1 LRLPIFD
8 VIFTDRSLEVAGLFF
23 RARVIFHLRRMS
35 KLIAAIGEH
44 LNFPLTLR
52 RYQAYGEDAAN
63 YFDGKDF
70 RKVFAVGDK
79 HFLLSLR
86 EANGS
91 VTLDIQPRTRSEAV
105 RQIAEHIARR
115 ILGLDFPL
123 QDFYKFAQRDP
134 ILAELIQKFRGFRPT
149 LSATPFESIVTS
161 ITAQQINLQFAFTV
175 RSRLVRRY
183 GEKLIVDGRTY
194 FAFPQPEKL
203 ARVKVSSL
211 RQLQFT
217 GKKSEYTIGLAKAVR
232 DGQLL
237 LDTLSQHSDEDIA
250 EKLMA
255 LHGIGRWTVDWFLAR
270 CLGRGN
276 AFPAGDLGVRKAV
289 QHFYF
294 KGKEKSEDELRKFAQ
309 RWGEFANLTTH
320 YLLTGL
326 ALGA

>member
-1 LRLPIFD
+1 MPK
-8 VIFTDRSLEVAGLFF
+8 S
-23 RARVIFHLRRMS
+23 
-35 KLIAAIGEH
+35 IAATGED
-44 LNFPLTLR
+44 LNFALTLR

-63 YFDGKDF
+63 YFDGKNF
-70 RKVFAVGDK
+70 RKVFTVDDK
-79 HFLLSLR
+79 GFLLSLR
-86 EANGS
+86 ESNGGVMLS
-91 VTLDIQPRTRSEAV
+91 VQPSTHSQAV
-105 RQIAEHIARR
+105 WQIARHIARK

-123 QDFYKFAQRDP
+123 QAFYEFAQRDP
-134 ILAELIQKFRGFRPT
+134 ILADLTQKFRGFRPT
-149 LSATPFESIVTS
+149 LSTTPFESIVTS

-183 GEKLIVDGRTY
+183 GDKLIVNGQTY

-203 ARVKVSSL
+203 AQVKVSSL

-217 GKKSEYTIGLAKAVR
+217 EKKSEYTIGLARAIR
-232 DGQLL
+232 DGQLDL
-237 LDTLSQHSDEDIA
+237 EALSQQSEEEIA

-270 CLGRGN
+270 CLGRGD

-294 KGKEKSEDELRKFAQ
+294 NGEQKPEAELREFAK
-309 RWGEFANLTTH
+309 RWGEFADLATH

>member
-1 LRLPIFD
+1 MPK
-8 VIFTDRSLEVAGLFF
+8 S
-23 RARVIFHLRRMS
+23 
-35 KLIAAIGEH
+35 IAATGED
-44 LNFPLTLR
+44 LNFALTLR

-63 YFDGKDF
+63 YFDGKIF

-86 EANGS
+86 EAKGS
-91 VTLDIQPRTRSEAV
+91 VALGIQPRTRSQAA

-123 QDFYKFAQRDP
+123 QAFYEFAQRDP
-134 ILAELIQKFRGFRPT
+134 ILAELTQKFRGFRPT
-149 LSATPFESIVTS
+149 LSVTPFESIVTS

-203 ARVKVSSL
+203 ARAKVSSL

-217 GKKSEYTIGLAKAVR
+217 GKKSEYTIGLARAIR
-232 DGQLL
+232 AGQLDL
-237 LDTLSQHSDEDIA
+237 EALSQQSEENIA

-270 CLGRGN
+270 CLGRGH

-294 KGKEKSEDELRKFAQ
+294 NGEQKPEAELREFAK
-309 RWGEFANLTTH
+309 RWGEFANLATH